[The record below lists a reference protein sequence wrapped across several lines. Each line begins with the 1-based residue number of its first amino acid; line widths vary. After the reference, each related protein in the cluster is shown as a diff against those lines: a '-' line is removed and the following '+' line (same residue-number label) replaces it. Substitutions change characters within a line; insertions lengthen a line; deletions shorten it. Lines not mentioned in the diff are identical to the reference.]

1 MSLCLMSTFI
11 REVPGYTSL
20 YVVIGV
26 STLATIAQTNL
37 ACKIQTPTYYICK
50 TDSSLSAYSTSTNQY
65 MGFGLSGS
73 TSRTL
78 MFGADPTIAWVDE
91 MDGPQAVD
99 YYLSAYTQVGT
110 WNSNDHV
117 SREIVDYSMTRPEI

>member
-1 MSLCLMSTFI
+1 
-11 REVPGYTSL
+11 
-20 YVVIGV
+20 
-26 STLATIAQTNL
+26 
-37 ACKIQTPTYYICK
+37 
-50 TDSSLSAYSTSTNQY
+50 
-65 MGFGLSGS
+65 
-73 TSRTL
+73 